1 MDAEELYATAR
12 MARLTLR
19 PEEVEGLRQAVERML
34 GYFSHLRGLNV
45 DDLPPTTHALLT
57 QNRLREDREREASSP
72 DPLLD
77 NAPEREDR
85 FIVIPNVL

>member
-19 PEEVEGLRQAVERML
+19 PDEMEKLRLAVEQML
-34 GYFSHLRGLNV
+34 GYFTHMKAIDVETLA
-45 DDLPPTTHALLT
+45 PTTHALLT
-57 QNRLREDREREASSP
+57 KNRLREDVEAPSGSA
-72 DPLLD
+72 DALVS